1 MIKVPKWHF
10 VVDKKVPACYNTLEV
25 RKMSL
30 KQLRLSKGLTQ
41 QKCAEYLGVSL
52 RSYKRYEADES
63 KINALKAD
71 AIRRALEAYGVIDET
86 HGTLTVDQIKAVCGE
101 VFSAYRVEYG
111 YLFGSYA
118 KGKETETSDVDLL
131 VSVPADALKFYEL
144 IEVLRERLKKRVD
157 LLDANQ
163 LPNNPALMREIL
175 KDGVKIY
182 G

>member
-1 MIKVPKWHF
+1 
-10 VVDKKVPACYNTLEV
+10 
-25 RKMSL
+25 MSL

-52 RSYKRYEADES
+52 RSYKRYEADEAG
-63 KINALKAD
+63 INALKYD

-86 HGTLTVDQIKAVCGE
+86 HGTLTVDQIKTVCGE
-101 VFSAYRVEYG
+101 IFPAYQVEYG

-131 VSVPADALKFYEL
+131 VSLPVDALKFYEL
-144 IEVLRERLKKRVD
+144 IELLREKLKKKVD
-157 LLDANQ
+157 LLDVNQ
-163 LPNNPALMREIL
+163 LQNNPTLTQEIL